1 MKLNMF
7 KNSILGVTLSCFAVL
22 TYAEAN
28 KVGGG
33 ISLGATRVI
42 YPMEAKQVSL
52 PVINHSMKERYLI
65 NSWVET
71 QNEKKSDSFL
81 VTPPLFV
88 AEPTTENTL
97 RIVNLAKDLPQDR
110 ESVFWLNVK
119 SIPSVDKEV
128 LAEKNILQLAVL
140 SRIKIFVR
148 PEKLKIAPE
157 NALQNV
163 KFIKTADGVDVDNQ
177 SPYHISFV
185 NLELDK
191 AQLNSVMVAPLEKTK
206 ISKIKGNK
214 LSYQIV
220 NDYGGVSPKVEVNL
234 N

>member
-1 MKLNMF
+1 MNLSMF
-7 KNSILGVTLSCFAVL
+7 KNGVLGVALSCLASFS
-22 TYAEAN
+22 YAEGKAI
-28 KVGGG
+28 GGV
-33 ISLGATRVI
+33 SLGATRVI

-52 PVINHSMKERYLI
+52 SVINHSKKDRYLI
-65 NSWVET
+65 NSWVE
-71 QNEKKSDSFL
+71 NKKEEKVKNFL

-88 AEPTTENTL
+88 AEPATENTL
-97 RIVNLAKDLPQDR
+97 RIVSLVKDLPQDR

-140 SRIKIFVR
+140 SRIKLFVR

-157 NALQNV
+157 DAITKV
-163 KFIKTADGVDVDNQ
+163 KFVKTADGVEVDNQ

-185 NLELDK
+185 NLVLNETKLD
-191 AQLNSVMVAPLEKTK
+191 SVMAAPFEKTK
-206 ISKIKGNK
+206 ISKTSGNK
-214 LSYQIV
+214 LSYQTV
-220 NDYGGVSPKVEVNL
+220 NDYGGVTPKVEINL